1 MQIQLDEDGSQLCTL
16 NTPFCRYRFTRMP
29 FGIKSA
35 SEVFQKRNEET
46 FVGIS
51 GIHIVADDIII
62 AASSIKE
69 HDEILTQVMER
80 AKDCNVVFNLNK
92 LQLRVREVKYLGTIV
107 TPEGIKPDPTK
118 VQAIIEMAPLTD
130 KPGIPSTWNNKFS
143 CTPYP

>member
-1 MQIQLDEDGSQLCTL
+1 
-16 NTPFCRYRFTRMP
+16 MP

-46 FVGIS
+46 FAGIS

-107 TPEGIKPDPTK
+107 TPEGTKPDPTK
-118 VQAIIEMAPLTD
+118 VQAIIEMAPPTD
-130 KPGIPSTWNNKFS
+130 KPGIRRLLGMINFLAPHIPNMSTVTAPLRCLKI
-143 CTPYP
+143 

>member
-1 MQIQLDEDGSQLCTL
+1 
-16 NTPFCRYRFTRMP
+16 MP

-46 FVGIS
+46 FAGIS
-51 GIHIVADDIII
+51 GIHTVADEIII

-69 HDEILTQVMER
+69 HDEILTQVMEK

-107 TPEGIKPDPTK
+107 TPEGTKPDPT
-118 VQAIIEMAPLTD
+118 
-130 KPGIPSTWNNKFS
+130 
-143 CTPYP
+143 